1 MRLRLLMAAGVGALV
16 ALVAVALLVATRG
29 TGSASGPVGPT
40 GWAGAVRP
48 PGIGPAA
55 FALRDERGRTVR
67 ARDFRGKVLAIMFV
81 YSTCRDTCPL
91 TAQQVR
97 GALDRVRGARALAV
111 SVDPRADTRAHIRT
125 FLREQRLAGRVPYLV
140 GTRARLAGVWRQ
152 FGVGPEGQREH
163 DVSVVLLDRGG
174 RQRVGF
180 GVDDLS
186 AEALAHD
193 LAELARK
200 G

>member
-16 ALVAVALLVATRG
+16 ALVAVVLLVV
-29 TGSASGPVGPT
+29 TGGADPSSARVGPT

-48 PGIGPAA
+48 PGIPPAA
-55 FALRDERGRTVR
+55 FALRDENGRVVH
-67 ARDFRGKVLAIMFV
+67 ARDFRGTPVAVMFV
-81 YSTCRDTCPL
+81 YSTCTDTCPL

-97 GALDRVRGARALAV
+97 GALDQVPGARALAV
-111 SVDPRADTRAHIRT
+111 SVDPRTDTRANVRR
-125 FLREQRLAGRVPYLV
+125 FLLEQRLAGRVPYLV
-140 GTRARLAGVWRQ
+140 GTRPQLARVWRQ
-152 FGVGPEGQREH
+152 FGVGPQGRREH
-163 DVSVVLLDRGG
+163 DVSVVLLDRHG

-193 LAELARK
+193 LAELARRN
-200 G
+200 

>member
-48 PGIGPAA
+48 PGIPPAA
-55 FALRDERGRTVR
+55 FSLRDERGRTVR

-111 SVDPRADTRAHIRT
+111 SVDPRADTRAHVRT

-140 GTRARLAGVWRQ
+140 GTRARLAGVWRL
-152 FGVGPEGQREH
+152 FGVGPEGRREH